1 MNSLSHPD
9 DSSQVTPLRQPTIRR
24 AKHGKDNPYFMMLR
38 ETAQDR
44 NLSYEARGML
54 AYILSRPDDWHVQV
68 ADLIIQADGGKT
80 TKAGKSKVYSILDE
94 LAEHSYIVKPKR
106 YQDDKGQW
114 VWTPYEVYERP
125 YTDLPDM
132 VKPETDEPSTGK
144 QDILHSTEEQST
156 DTEKTLA
163 PANAD
168 APRAAL
174 TEVDSAI
181 YGTPEKP
188 KPERKRDELF
198 DAVALHV
205 WGIHDAEELN
215 GQGGR
220 IAAISNWLK
229 GKSPSSMA
237 RKHGVNQLKESATPD
252 EVLRFRQWYVKK
264 NAGVNL
270 PKDIG
275 KFAEHFLVYRQ
286 TNTRQVTAAAIEF
299 PAEWYPDR
307 DTFDYTGSQKESA

>member
-1 MNSLSHPD
+1 MAHEQNEPTLVQNEP
-9 DSSQVTPLRQPTIRR
+9 TPVQNEPPSTNTPVQNEPSYI
-24 AKHGKDNPYFMMLR
+24 
-38 ETAQDR
+38 ER
-44 NLSYEARGML
+44 NLEKDTR
-54 AYILSRPDDWHVQV
+54 
-68 ADLIIQADGGKT
+68 
-80 TKAGKSKVYSILDE
+80 
-94 LAEHSYIVKPKR
+94 
-106 YQDDKGQW
+106 
-114 VWTPYEVYERP
+114 ERK
-125 YTDLPDM
+125 LP
-132 VKPETDEPSTGK
+132 
-144 QDILHSTEEQST
+144 
-156 DTEKTLA
+156 A

-168 APRAAL
+168 APRVAL
-174 TEVDSAI
+174 AEVDSAI

-252 EVLRFRQWYVKK
+252 EVLRFRRWYVKK